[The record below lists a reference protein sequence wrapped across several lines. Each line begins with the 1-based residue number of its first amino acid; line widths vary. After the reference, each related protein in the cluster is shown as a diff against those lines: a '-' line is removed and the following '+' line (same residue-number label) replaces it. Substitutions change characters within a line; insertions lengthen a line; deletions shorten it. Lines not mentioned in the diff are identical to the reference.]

1 MVKNRETL
9 CLPKPIPKV
18 NPFLKKSQSI
28 KSISG
33 ITMPVKDGMYF
44 HPFLDK

>member
-1 MVKNRETL
+1 
-9 CLPKPIPKV
+9 
-18 NPFLKKSQSI
+18 LKKSQSI

-44 HPFLDK
+44 HPFLDKWIPISSITNKRRIP